1 MVDNTTKQEAMRII
15 NEYKQGNILGS
26 KDSDDWSRLSAELL
40 RTLTVG
46 YDNHQGIDEV
56 FEDTLNINCPTQ
68 VESAKTLNEIYNGNS
83 TIIKKIKTR
92 SITNL
97 NIDNT
102 VNEFDLNIEDLEK
115 SIDCLLKYMRSGKY
129 LTGEYK
135 EEYFKNP
142 KNKQR
147 IFDLNEH
154 VMEIM
159 ILLNRALKIHQ

>member
-15 NEYKQGNILGS
+15 NGYKQGNILGS

-56 FEDTLNINCPTQ
+56 FEDTSNINCPTQ

>member
-56 FEDTLNINCPTQ
+56 FEDTSNINCPTQ

>member
-26 KDSDDWSRLSAELL
+26 KDSDDLSRLSAELL

-46 YDNHQGIDEV
+46 YDNHHGIDEV
-56 FEDTLNINCPTQ
+56 FEESSNINCPTQ
-68 VESAKTLNEIYNGNS
+68 VESAKTLNEIYNENS

-92 SITNL
+92 NITNL

-102 VNEFDLNIEDLEK
+102 VNELDVNIEDFEK
-115 SIDCLLKYMRSGKY
+115 SIDSLLKYMHSMKY

-135 EEYFKNP
+135 EAYFKNP

-154 VMEIM
+154 VMQVM
-159 ILLNRALKIHQ
+159 ILLNRALKIYQ

>member
-56 FEDTLNINCPTQ
+56 FEDTSNINCPTQ

-159 ILLNRALKIHQ
+159 ILLNRALKTHQ

>member
-46 YDNHQGIDEV
+46 YDNHHGIDEV
-56 FEDTLNINCPTQ
+56 FEESSNINCPTQ

-92 SITNL
+92 NITNL

-102 VNEFDLNIEDLEK
+102 VNEFDVNIEDLEK
-115 SIDCLLKYMRSGKY
+115 SIDCLLKYMRSVKY

-147 IFDLNEH
+147 IFDLNEN

-159 ILLNRALKIHQ
+159 ILLYRALKIHQ